1 MLISGCGKDSCVLNA
16 RVNVPESP
24 SGKLATMVSVFS
36 DLVTSI
42 NMVYVLSITHWTDV
56 HWASVS
62 QWLAGHSLL
71 HSSSHR
77 SIFLTWQFSL
87 PWPDNFLFS
96 DPTIFSSL
104 TRQFSLLWPGTN
116 NLILMI
122 CISVSVFSDL
132 VTSINVVYV
141 LSITHWIGVHWASV
155 SQWLVGHSLLH
166 SSSHRNIS
174 VGENDRVHSQSQSLP
189 GDKLCC
195 FDPAFLVICTCAHTP
210 M

>member
-1 MLISGCGKDSCVLNA
+1 MSRNPLQESWQLWSPFSQILSLLSIWFMSCLLHTEQMYIEPLSA
-16 RVNVPESP
+16 
-24 SGKLATMVSVFS
+24 S
-36 DLVTSI
+36 DLLAIVSSI
-42 NMVYVLSITHWTDV
+42 HPAIE
-56 HWASVS
+56 AS
-62 QWLAGHSLL
+62 
-71 HSSSHR
+71 
-77 SIFLTWQFSL
+77 F
-87 PWPDNFLFS
+87 WPDNFLFP

-132 VTSINVVYV
+132 VTSINMVYV